1 MYILKI
7 YSFYNKV
14 PYLYSNEFHY
24 RFDCNLKTNWTII
37 EIIFYYVLVYSYAFG
52 NFKII
57 LFIRSVYKSYTEE
70 INFYDNIIECIYSSV
85 HTKTEN
91 KSYKAV

>member
-1 MYILKI
+1 M
-7 YSFYNKV
+7 
-14 PYLYSNEFHY
+14 
-24 RFDCNLKTNWTII
+24 KTNWTII

-70 INFYDNIIECIYSSV
+70 INFYDNIIECIYIV
-85 HTKTEN
+85 VYTRKLKTNLIKPFKEN
-91 KSYKAV
+91 FRFFKGTFVDLVYSIYRWYNDS